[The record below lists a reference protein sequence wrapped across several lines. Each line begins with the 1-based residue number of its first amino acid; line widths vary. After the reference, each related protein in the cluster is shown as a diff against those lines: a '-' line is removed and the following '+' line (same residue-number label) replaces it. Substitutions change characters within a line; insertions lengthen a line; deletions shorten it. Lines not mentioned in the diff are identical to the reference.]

1 MEKDTPKYCTYLWGG
16 HILYLGRLDGNTR
29 HRHHALQVILNRTG
43 RFELRIDDSSIECG
57 GVIIRSDCPH
67 HLLSSSDSQV
77 HLLIDRETAFAR
89 SIARQHLGKN
99 NFKILN
105 GDLLRRLRRCV
116 DAPANFLGTCAK
128 AHEVYLRIVS
138 ELGGF
143 AGHSEVTIDPRIQS
157 VMDLLQEKLLCE
169 KVTIADLARRACL
182 SESRLMHLFTKQ
194 IGIPLRRYNLWLRVL
209 AAERFIA
216 QGKMSFTEAAH
227 SAGFADSAHLC
238 RTYRSMFGLHLS
250 DCVKNSRF
258 VQVTSCFS

>member
-1 MEKDTPKYCTYLWGG
+1 MEKINPPYSVYLWGG
-16 HILYLGRLDGNTR
+16 HILYLGRLDGNTK
-29 HRHHALQVILNRTG
+29 HRHHALQVILNRSG
-43 RFELRIDDSSIECG
+43 QFGLWIDESSIECG
-57 GVIIRSDCPH
+57 GVVIESDHPH
-67 HLLSSSDSQV
+67 QLLSSSDSQV
-77 HLLIDRETAFAR
+77 HLLIDHQTAVAR
-89 SIARQHLGKN
+89 TIARQHLGKKK
-99 NFKILN
+99 FKILS
-105 GDLLRRLRRCV
+105 GALLRRLRGCI
-116 DAPANFLGTCAK
+116 DAPGNFLGPCAQ
-128 AHEVYLRIVS
+128 AHEVYRKIVS

-143 AGHSEVTIDPRIQS
+143 AEHSEEAVDPRIQA
-157 VMDLLQEKLLCE
+157 VMDLQQEKLLCE
-169 KVTIADLARRACL
+169 KVTIAELARRACL

-258 VQVTSCFS
+258 VQVNSCYF